1 MSDKENQA
9 GWYQAGGATIKGVE
23 SLETDQYLDVFLD
36 ESREHLQAINDGLL
50 ALEGQP
56 DDLSVVQ
63 EIFRGAHTLKGMSA
77 TMGFSDMAEL
87 THKLENV
94 LDSVRNEELAVSSE
108 GIDILLRGADELE
121 AMTDDIAEGGDG
133 KRDISAVVSGLKK
146 LLNEEDPEPGAALQ
160 AQGPLVLNQYEKAVL
175 EQSREQGFSAFQ
187 IRVVLREDCL
197 LKAARA
203 FMVFEVLEN
212 AGEIIQSVPAV
223 EKLEE
228 EAFDHEFSV
237 ILVSREPQDEL
248 KERILKVS
256 EIQQVEIGEVSDDEK
271 AAPPQEQEK
280 KEETKKAEGKRPA
293 RRQTSKTIRVNI
305 ERLDRLMNLFE
316 EFVIDKGRLQR
327 ISRET
332 NHKELTETVERMSR
346 ISGDMQEMILTL
358 RMVPIEQVFGR
369 FPKMVRDL
377 ARDLNKNVQL
387 RMSGTETE
395 LDRTVVDEIGDPL
408 VHLLRN
414 SLDHGIESPELRES
428 SGKPRE
434 GTVDLKAYYSG
445 NHVLIEIQDD
455 GAGINR
461 EGVLK
466 KALENRVVTE
476 AEAERLSDREV
487 YELLFSS
494 GFSTA
499 ETISDISGRGVGLDV
514 VKNKIESLGGRVEV
528 DSEPGK
534 GTTFMIQLPLTLS
547 IIAAMLIEAG
557 SETYAIPLSSIVEI
571 AVIPKEDVQT
581 AHNQKMID
589 FRGKMVPLLSLRDV
603 FEVSGGDSES
613 RFCSVVIIRKG
624 DKLAGLVVDA
634 FIGHQEIVLKPLGNY
649 FNEIFGVSGA
659 TILGDG
665 KVALVID
672 CNTLIH

>member
-1 MSDKENQA
+1 M
-9 GWYQAGGATIKGVE
+9 
-23 SLETDQYLDVFLD
+23 ETDQYLDVFLD

-50 ALEGQP
+50 ALEAQP

-94 LDSVRNEELAVSSE
+94 LDAVRNEELAVSSE

-121 AMTDDIAEGGDG
+121 AMTDDIEEGGDG
-133 KRDISAVVSGLKK
+133 KREISSVVTGLKK
-146 LLNEEDPEPGAALQ
+146 LLNEEEAASETALE
-160 AQGPLVLNQYEKAVL
+160 AQSSMMLNQYEKAVL
-175 EQSREQGFSAFQ
+175 EQSREQGYSAFR

-228 EAFDHEFSV
+228 EAFDHDFSV
-237 ILVSREPQDEL
+237 ILVSQEPQKEL

-271 AAPPQEQEK
+271 AAPPQEQK
-280 KEETKKAEGKRPA
+280 QKEETKKSGGKRPA
-293 RRQTSKTIRVNI
+293 RRQASKTIRVNI

-316 EFVIDKGRLQR
+316 EFVIDKGRLER

-332 NHKELTETVERMSR
+332 NHSELTEMVERMSR
-346 ISGDMQEMILTL
+346 ISSDMQEMILTL

-428 SGKPRE
+428 NGKPKV
-434 GTVDLKAYYSG
+434 GTVDLRAYYSG

-476 AEAERLSDREV
+476 TEAERLSDQEV

-534 GTTFMIQLPLTLS
+534 GTTFMIQLPLSLS
-547 IIAAMLIEAG
+547 IIASMLIEAG

-571 AVIPKEDVQT
+571 AVIRREDVQT

-589 FRGKMVPLLSLRDV
+589 FRGKMVPLISLRDV
-603 FEVSGGDSES
+603 FEIPGGDSDA
-613 RFCSVVIIRKG
+613 RFYSVVIIRKG

-665 KVALVID
+665 KVALIID

>member
-1 MSDKENQA
+1 M
-9 GWYQAGGATIKGVE
+9 
-23 SLETDQYLDVFLD
+23 ETDQYLDLFLD
-36 ESREHLQAINDGLL
+36 ESREHLQNMNDGLL
-50 ALEGQP
+50 ALEQQP

-94 LDSVRNEELAVSSE
+94 LDAVRNEELAVTSE
-108 GIDILLRGADELE
+108 SIDILLKGADELE
-121 AMTDDIAEGGDG
+121 AMTDDIAEGGKGTRDVASIVADL
-133 KRDISAVVSGLKK
+133 KRLLDEEEEDMPGARQAADNAPQ
-146 LLNEEDPEPGAALQ
+146 LNE
-160 AQGPLVLNQYEKAVL
+160 YEKTIL
-175 EQSREQGFSAFQ
+175 EQSGEQGYSAFQ
-187 IRVVLREDCL
+187 VQVVLREDCL
-197 LKAARA
+197 LKAARV
-203 FMVFEVLEN
+203 FMVFEVLEG

-228 EAFDHEFSV
+228 EAFDSEFSV
-237 ILVSREPQDEL
+237 VLVSQEKGEIIKDRV
-248 KERILKVS
+248 LKVS
-256 EIQQVEIGEVSDDEK
+256 EIESAVVEAINTNFE
-271 AAPPQEQEK
+271 EQTKLPSEQK
-280 KEETKKAEGKRPA
+280 KPIEQGKDRPTG
-293 RRQTSKTIRVNI
+293 RRQATKTIRVNI

-316 EFVIDKGRLQR
+316 ELVIDKGRLER
-327 ISRET
+327 ISHEMRNT
-332 NHKELTETVERMSR
+332 ELVETVERISR
-346 ISGDMQEMILTL
+346 VSGDMQEMILTL
-358 RMVPIEQVFGR
+358 RMVPVEQVFGR

-377 ARDLNKNVQL
+377 ARDLNKEVQL
-387 RMSGTETE
+387 RMTGADTE

-414 SLDHGIESPELRES
+414 CMDHGIESPELREAA
-428 SGKPRE
+428 GKPRE
-434 GTVDLKAYYSG
+434 GTVELKAYYSG
-445 NHVLIEIQDD
+445 NHVLIEIEDD

-476 AEAERLSDREV
+476 SEADKMSDREV
-487 YELLFSS
+487 YELLFNS

-534 GTTFMIQLPLTLS
+534 GTTFTIQLPLTLS
-547 IIAAMLIEAG
+547 IMASMLIEAG
-557 SETYAIPLSSIVEI
+557 PETYAIPLSSIVEI
-571 AVIPKEDVQT
+571 AVITKEEIL
-581 AHNQKMID
+581 APHNQQMID
-589 FRGKMVPLLSLRDV
+589 FRGKMVPLISLRDV
-603 FEVSGGDSES
+603 FDVPDSGKNQDSYPI
-613 RFCSVVIIRKG
+613 VLIRKG
-624 DKLAGLVVDA
+624 DKLAGLIVDA

-649 FNEIFGVSGA
+649 FTHIFGISGA

-665 KVALVID
+665 EVALIID